1 MLAAVTG
8 WPGNQAETALEP
20 LAGSLILNI
29 VPWANV
35 DSITRVD
42 TVEAILIDHGLTT
55 PCVLSIPPG
64 QYRVQVSNPYFQ
76 GSLEFEVSIVS
87 GEPSVIH
94 KQLPTFDLEQA
105 LSSAVEPGL

>member
-1 MLAAVTG
+1 M
-8 WPGNQAETALEP
+8 EP